1 MQAQLTKYY
10 YQWLEDGGIVP
21 NEMTFFPV
29 FNFGENSFNMS
40 ELFLNRN
47 KYKEIGAETDELFS
61 QYLKNVINE
70 ALVLYYN
77 KITIQIENIG
87 DLMNRIVKENFERN
101 NELYLNPI
109 NTNEPQLDSYTK
121 DHGYNEKVYGFSKS
135 NPEIMKAINELDIMY
150 MSALEYM
157 DKVFLGVL

>member
-1 MQAQLTKYY
+1 MQAQVTKYY

-21 NEMTFFPV
+21 NEMSFFPV

-40 ELFLNRN
+40 ELFYSRN
-47 KYKEIGAETDELFS
+47 KYKEIGAETDVLFE

-70 ALVLYYN
+70 ALILYWN
-77 KITIQIENIG
+77 KITIQIENI
-87 DLMNRIVKENFERN
+87 DKLMDRVVQENYDRN

-109 NTNEPQLDSYTK
+109 DTNSPQLDSYTH
-121 DHGYNEKVYGFSKS
+121 DHGFNEKVYGFFKS
-135 NPEIMKAINELDIMY
+135 NPEIMKAINDLEIMY